1 MCKPLG
7 SVRGL
12 LETVLLRAGAAW
24 AVVLLAALCDTSV
37 GQAMQLSG
45 YVQTVPVAGTREG
58 QLSEFNRVRL
68 FGESG
73 VGTFG
78 FGAAYEH
85 VLTFR
90 RLGNVPEFHLGAVPG
105 GGEWLRL
112 QWTPAERDHVVWQ
125 HRFDRL
131 YVRWESERLEISAGR
146 QAVSWGVALFL
157 TPSDPFT
164 PFNPVD
170 PFREF
175 RAGVDAARLRFFP
188 SALSE
193 VDLVVRP
200 TRLPAGEEVVTAL
213 IRGLTTA
220 RNWELS
226 AWGGIVYGDPAAALG
241 AAGSVG
247 SWAVRAEAVL
257 RWPDRVVLRGTLGLD
272 RQLQVGGRDLT
283 LAVEYQRDGLGADG
297 PDAYLATLKSATFL
311 RGEHQVLGR
320 DETVVR
326 PSYQLHP
333 LWSLSGLVLWNL
345 NDLSATTGT
354 SVAYSASSDVTVTT
368 GGFLGLGDDDA
379 TDARPLPSEY
389 GSAGLSVYLSLSW
402 YF

>member
-1 MCKPLG
+1 
-7 SVRGL
+7 
-12 LETVLLRAGAAW
+12 
-24 AVVLLAALCDTSV
+24 
-37 GQAMQLSG
+37 MQLNG
-45 YVQTVPVAGTREG
+45 YVQAVPLVGTREG
-58 QLSEFNRVRL
+58 QLGEFNRVRL

-73 VGTFG
+73 VGAFG
-78 FGAAYEH
+78 FGVAYEH

-90 RLGNVPEFHLGAVPG
+90 RVAEAPEFHLGAVPG

-112 QWTPAERDHVVWQ
+112 QWTVDERDHVVWR

-131 YVRWESERLEISAGR
+131 YVGWESERLEISVGR
-146 QAVSWGVALFL
+146 QAVSWGTALFL

-200 TRLPAGEEVVTAL
+200 TRSPAGEEVVTAL

-220 RNWELS
+220 RSWELS
-226 AWGGIVYGDPAAALG
+226 AWGGIVYGDPAGAIG

-247 SWAVRAEAVL
+247 GWAVRGEAVL
-257 RWPDRVVLRGTLGLD
+257 RQLPDRIVFRGTLGLD

-283 LAVEYQRDGLGADG
+283 LAAEYQRDGLGANG
-297 PDAYLATLKSATFL
+297 PDAFLATLGSATFL

-326 PSYQLHP
+326 ASYQLHP
-333 LWSLSGLVLWNL
+333 LWNLSGLVLWNL

-354 SVAYSASSDVTVTT
+354 SAAYSAGNDVAMTA
-368 GGFLGLGDDDA
+368 GAFLGLGDDDA

>member
-1 MCKPLG
+1 
-7 SVRGL
+7 
-12 LETVLLRAGAAW
+12 
-24 AVVLLAALCDTSV
+24 
-37 GQAMQLSG
+37 MQLNG
-45 YVQTVPVAGTREG
+45 YVQAVPLAGTREG
-58 QLSEFNRVRL
+58 QLGEFNRVRL
-68 FGESG
+68 FGDSG
-73 VGTFG
+73 VGAFG

-90 RLGNVPEFHLGAVPG
+90 RLAGVPDFHLGAVPG

-112 QWTPAERDHVVWQ
+112 QWTVAERDHVVWQ

-131 YVRWESERLEISAGR
+131 YVGWEGERLEIGVGR
-146 QAVSWGVALFL
+146 QAVSWGTALFL

-200 TRLPAGEEVVTAL
+200 TRSSAGEEVVTAL

-247 SWAVRAEAVL
+247 GWAVRGEAVL
-257 RWPDRVVLRGTLGLD
+257 RQLPDRVVLRGTLGLD
-272 RQLQVGGRDLT
+272 RRLQVGGRDLT

-297 PDAYLATLKSATFL
+297 PDAYPATLRSATFL

-320 DETVVR
+320 DEMVVR
-326 PSYQLHP
+326 ASCQLHP
-333 LWSLSGLVLWNL
+333 LWSLSGLALWNL

-354 SVAYSASSDVTVTT
+354 SVAYSASNDWAVTT
-368 GGFLGLGDDDA
+368 GAFLGLGDDDA